1 MFLNSEKSPR
11 TLDISRTWISDC
23 GETVAVTLM
32 DIAIFRALIRFNV
45 FISVDIVN
53 VRTFKFDD
61 QCLINQF
68 RLSL

>member
-1 MFLNSEKSPR
+1 
-11 TLDISRTWISDC
+11 
-23 GETVAVTLM
+23 M

-53 VRTFKFDD
+53 LEHLISISNVGTFKFDD